1 MESDGLAVL
10 GILFEISEEDN
21 ENLTSVIT
29 GLQSIQSFGEFKWVN
44 QNKSDN
50 KVSYV
55 ISSFFFNG
63 YHCL

>member
-55 ISSFFFNG
+55 ISSFF
-63 YHCL
+63 